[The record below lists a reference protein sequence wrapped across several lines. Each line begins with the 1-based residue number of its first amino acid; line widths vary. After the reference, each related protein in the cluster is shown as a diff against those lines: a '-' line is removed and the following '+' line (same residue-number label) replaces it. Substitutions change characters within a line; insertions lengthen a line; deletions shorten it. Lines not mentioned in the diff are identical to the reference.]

1 MKTKYVCRGL
11 ISPYVNFRNNR
22 TMWSTNLREK
32 FAGAGGKAK
41 RAVLCF
47 GQKCKTENKLNTIY
61 AIVTGCCAS
70 CTERSDH
77 IHNFLALFQFSPLS
91 KYRVYV

>member
-32 FAGAGGKAK
+32 FAGAGGGGGGGGKEK
-41 RAVLCF
+41 EPSNFSLHHV
-47 GQKCKTENKLNTIY
+47 QKM
-61 AIVTGCCAS
+61 AQA
-70 CTERSDH
+70 
-77 IHNFLALFQFSPLS
+77 
-91 KYRVYV
+91 